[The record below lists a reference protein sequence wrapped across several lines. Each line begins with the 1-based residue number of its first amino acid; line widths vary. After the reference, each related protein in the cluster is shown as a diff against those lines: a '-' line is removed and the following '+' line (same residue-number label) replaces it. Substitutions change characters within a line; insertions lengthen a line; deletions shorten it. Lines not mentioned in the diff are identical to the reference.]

1 MYYIFTQKGN
11 IRSCLWKGA
20 ITMATLRKVGRLQ
33 SSVMV
38 TNHITGAR
46 EKKYIYGYTEEELEY
61 ERRAAQDNH
70 NNISIMLPFKEW
82 ANDVL
87 SYKVQEN
94 KLLQETKENYDLV
107 LEKHIYPEIG
117 IVHLDRLTP
126 FMLRRCFSKI
136 PGQRTKQYAYTIVK
150 SVLRQAVRDRL
161 IDFNPCDSIDKPSVE
176 TKETKII
183 SVNKFKDVI
192 NSLEDEQ
199 MIYVIKT
206 CWECGIR
213 RGEVAG
219 LRWSDIDYKKQT
231 IAVKRAL
238 RRTKKGDQVGKTK
251 SKASVRTLPVTKEF
265 LKEIKIWE
273 NRLKELLAEKKLE
286 FDKSDFVFRSKKDIS
301 KPCPLN
307 TLTKDFA
314 KICKRLNL
322 PAGTKFHSLRHS
334 HATIL
339 AEHDVHAKKLQVRLG
354 HSSAA
359 FTMDRYTHST
369 AKMQDGITEIVE
381 KNR

>member
-1 MYYIFTQKGN
+1 
-11 IRSCLWKGA
+11 
-20 ITMATLRKVGRLQ
+20 MATLRKDGRLQ
-33 SSVMV
+33 SSVIL
-38 TNHITGAR
+38 TNPITGEK
-46 EKKYIYGYTEEELEY
+46 EKKYIYGYTKEELEY
-61 ERRAAQDNH
+61 ERRAIQ
-70 NNISIMLPFKEW
+70 NNLTNNLTLTLKEW
-82 ANDVL
+82 TNDVL
-87 SYKVQEN
+87 LYKVKEN
-94 KLLQETKENYDLV
+94 LLSQETKDNYDLV
-107 LEKHIYPEIG
+107 LEKHLYPNLGSVDISK
-117 IVHLDRLTP
+117 ITP
-126 FMLRRCFSKI
+126 FMLRKCFSGI
-136 PGQRTKQYAYTIVK
+136 SGQRAKQYVYTIIK
-150 SVLRQAVRDRL
+150 SVFKQAVRDRL
-161 IDFNPCDSIDKPSVE
+161 IDFNPCDSIDKPRVD
-176 TKETKII
+176 TKETKTLT
-183 SVNKFKDVI
+183 VDEFKRVLDT
-192 NSLEDEQ
+192 LEDEQ
-199 MIYVIKT
+199 LKYIVKT

-273 NRLKELLAEKKLE
+273 NRLKELLTEKKLE